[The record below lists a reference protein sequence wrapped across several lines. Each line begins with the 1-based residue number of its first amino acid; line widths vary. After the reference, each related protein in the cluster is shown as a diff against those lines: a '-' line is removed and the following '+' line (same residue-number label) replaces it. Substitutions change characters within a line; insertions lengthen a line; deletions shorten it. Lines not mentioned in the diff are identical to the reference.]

1 MHVTIAVINT
11 RRMKIPTNIPAMTY
25 GTVVLV
31 REPVIDYERD
41 TESQSIDFEVKIY
54 IQKILPQLI
63 PEIVPIYLMALF
75 DDRRSMLSL

>member
-1 MHVTIAVINT
+1 
-11 RRMKIPTNIPAMTY
+11 MTY

-41 TESQSIDFEVKIY
+41 TESQSIDFEVEIY

-75 DDRRSMLSL
+75 DDQRSMLNL